1 MAEINLTRR
10 EYGFGKT
17 YRKDSWWVYPLFV
30 FIALSLFVIYVTWAA
45 WQGNNYWWGPYLSPL
60 YSPEFFGSSPHRW
73 FGPEPKW
80 WPTAIRSAT
89 WSVDSSI
96 VSLARRSAAGHT
108 SASPVSIAVTCCGRG

>member
-45 WQGNNYWWGPYLSPL
+45 WQGNNYWWGTYLSPL

-73 FGPEPKW
+73 FGPETKW
-80 WPTAIRSAT
+80 WPSAVRFARALLVL
-89 WSVDSSI
+89 WSPGLFRLPFYFSRVD
-96 VSLARRSAAGHT
+96 
-108 SASPVSIAVTCCGRG
+108 